1 MKKKMGT
8 CLVTFLICLSVL
20 PMMSSMEASIESQGM
35 ESVGEE
41 ESSGYTYANA
51 RILIVGTA
59 DSARTISQA
68 WRTAL
73 YIPIVRRT
81 FDIDANGNNP
91 DTSLTVT
98 VIGSNQGGALFSG
111 LEDMH
116 ITLTL
121 ARGVFFWAGRVST
134 GNTLAILCHSRSAY
148 IHYET
153 K

>member
-1 MKKKMGT
+1 MKKKMGI
-8 CLVTFLICLSVL
+8 CLVIFLICLSVL
-20 PMMSSMEASIESQGM
+20 RMMSSMEASIESQGM

-41 ESSGYTYANA
+41 ESSGYTYSNA

-81 FDIDANGNNP
+81 FDIDANGDNP
-91 DTSLTVT
+91 DTSITVT
-98 VIGSNQGGALFSG
+98 VIGSDQGGALFSG
-111 LEDMH
+111 LGDMH
-116 ITLTL
+116 IALTL

-148 IHYET
+148 IRYET

>member
-1 MKKKMGT
+1 MGI
-8 CLVTFLICLSVL
+8 CLVIFLICLGVL

-41 ESSGYTYANA
+41 ESSGYTYSNA

-73 YIPIVRRT
+73 YIQIVRRT
-81 FDIDANGNNP
+81 FDIDANGDNP

-98 VIGSNQGGALFSG
+98 VIGSDQGGALFSG
-111 LEDMH
+111 LGDMH
-116 ITLTL
+116 IALTL

-148 IHYET
+148 IRYET